1 MYSRSPSVEVQTDPP
16 IVHYT
21 ECPTDM
27 TSDLIVGMQSEINRI
42 TAQNVML
49 KEQINSFEFNEKMF
63 THVMVLFSF
72 STIWIN
78 IWYSE
83 VGRLSRLGLKKYVSS
98 NGPIFFFTV
107 CRLFLCF
114 LILQSQWFCIGIF
127 YCQMCMFCKF
137 VCIDAQK
144 NLNQYFVSNI
154 KQKHAISWFLEF
166 P

>member
-1 MYSRSPSVEVQTDPP
+1 MPYSPSTQCRMTPDHCPQDETMYSWSPSVEVQTDPP

-72 STIWIN
+72 STI
-78 IWYSE
+78 
-83 VGRLSRLGLKKYVSS
+83 
-98 NGPIFFFTV
+98 
-107 CRLFLCF
+107 
-114 LILQSQWFCIGIF
+114 
-127 YCQMCMFCKF
+127 
-137 VCIDAQK
+137 
-144 NLNQYFVSNI
+144 
-154 KQKHAISWFLEF
+154 
-166 P
+166 